1 MNHTRNICRIKQ
13 NIFIP
18 QDTLAETY
26 FARWKGGG
34 GYIAYFKMSG
44 IVKKIQTSWKSIDS
58 IVSNCLNALLS
69 LLLNILKRVTEGM
82 LHTVLMKRMM

>member
-1 MNHTRNICRIKQ
+1 MQNQAEHLYTSRYLSRNIFCKV
-13 NIFIP
+13 
-18 QDTLAETY
+18 E
-26 FARWKGGG
+26 GGG
-34 GYIAYFKMSG
+34 GYIAYFKMGG